1 MRNAVNLITALSC
14 MVISAGFF
22 SRHNLFVGGVVAGV
36 GVLYVWKAVA
46 QDIPCRVSYKTVA
59 PAGRS
64 DTVDSIAQAITLFT
78 APDIDIKPGSRV
90 TVTQRGRMMRFSCSG
105 VPAVYES
112 HQEVPLTRWEEHP

>member
-1 MRNAVNLITALSC
+1 MLPKIPLVRRAVERLYDGRATVEEARKEKNAKNITAL
-14 MVISAGFF
+14 
-22 SRHNLFVGGVVAGV
+22 
-36 GVLYVWKAVA
+36 VWKAVA

-90 TVTQRGRMMRFSCSG
+90 TVTQRGRTMRFACSG
-105 VPAVYES
+105 IPAVYDS
-112 HQEVPLTRWEEHP
+112 HQEIPLVRWEEHP